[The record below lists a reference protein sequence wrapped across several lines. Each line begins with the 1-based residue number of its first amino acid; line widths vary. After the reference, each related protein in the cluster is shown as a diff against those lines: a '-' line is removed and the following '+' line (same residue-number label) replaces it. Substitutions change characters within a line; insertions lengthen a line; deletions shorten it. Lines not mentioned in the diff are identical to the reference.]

1 MATMILSVVGSDRPG
16 LTQALADAV
25 LAAGGNWLESH
36 LSRLGGLYVGSVR
49 VEVAPDQVE
58 ALRATVRAVDAQ
70 GLEVR
75 IAPAIEEPG
84 LTGEAN
90 WRGIMGGL
98 DKHFGVDASIDEK
111 SRRAISAWLISQA
124 AKGSQYASASPEFRI
139 SKSNWFVRQHDEVSS
154 KVWKRA
160 SIKSPANCGACHGGA
175 DKGDFDEDRV
185 RIPS

>member
-1 MATMILSVVGSDRPG
+1 MAKNRYLPR
-16 LTQALADAV
+16 LQALT
-25 LAAGGNWLESH
+25 LAAL
-36 LSRLGGLYVGSVR
+36 LGLASITAWAQSSAGLKG
-49 VEVAPDQVE
+49 
-58 ALRATVRAVDAQ
+58 
-70 GLEVR
+70 
-75 IAPAIEEPG
+75 APAVFNTECTSCHIGYAPG

-111 SRRAISAWLISQA
+111 SRQTISAWLNSHA
-124 AKGSQYASASPEFRI
+124 AKDSQYASASPEFRI
-139 SKSNWFVRQHDEVSS
+139 SKSNWFVRQHDEVSN

>member
-1 MATMILSVVGSDRPG
+1 MATYRYAPHLH
-16 LTQALADAV
+16 TAALATLLV
-25 LAAGGNWLESH
+25 LTSITGLAQSNAGLKG
-36 LSRLGGLYVGSVR
+36 
-49 VEVAPDQVE
+49 
-58 ALRATVRAVDAQ
+58 
-70 GLEVR
+70 
-75 IAPAIEEPG
+75 APAIFNTECTSCHIGFAPS

-111 SRRAISAWLISQA
+111 SRQAISAWLISHA
-124 AKGSQYASASPEFRI
+124 AKGSQYASVSPEFRI
-139 SKSNWFVRQHDEVSS
+139 SRSNWFIRQHDEVSS

-160 SIKSPANCGACHGGA
+160 SVKSPANCGACHGGA

>member
-1 MATMILSVVGSDRPG
+1 MAKTRY
-16 LTQALADAV
+16 
-25 LAAGGNWLESH
+25 
-36 LSRLGGLYVGSVR
+36 LSRLQTAALAVLLGLASFT
-49 VEVAPDQVE
+49 AM
-58 ALRATVRAVDAQ
+58 AQ
-70 GLEVR
+70 SSAGLKG
-75 IAPAIEEPG
+75 APAAFNTECTSCHIGFAPG

-111 SRRAISAWLISQA
+111 SRQMISTWLIGHA
-124 AKGSQYASASPEFRI
+124 AKGSRYASTSSEFRI

-160 SIKSPANCGACHGGA
+160 SVKSPANCGACHGGA

>member
-1 MATMILSVVGSDRPG
+1 MAKNRYLSRFQTFTLVFLLGLASFTAMAQSSAGLKGAPAAFNTECTSCHIGYAPG
-16 LTQALADAV
+16 LA
-25 LAAGGNWLESH
+25 
-36 LSRLGGLYVGSVR
+36 
-49 VEVAPDQVE
+49 
-58 ALRATVRAVDAQ
+58 
-70 GLEVR
+70 
-75 IAPAIEEPG
+75 
-84 LTGEAN
+84 GEAN

-111 SRRAISAWLISQA
+111 SRQTISAWLISHA
-124 AKGSQYASASPEFRI
+124 AKGSRYASASPEFRI
-139 SKSNWFVRQHDEVSS
+139 SKSNWFVRQHDEVGS